1 MKKRVW
7 ALLLAVVLAFSVLA
21 GCAKQ
26 ENTPA
31 DTKEPSNQTDPTPS
45 GDDKTDA
52 PAEASQDVFPLA
64 ETYNVSAFAFGNTG
78 EELDKTLTMQVM
90 EERTNIHWDIST
102 ASQAELSEKRGL
114 SFNSGEYYDVYIK
127 SGISATE
134 AFQYGSQGIL
144 IPLND
149 LIDQYMPNLKA
160 LLDEQDLWNQITS
173 ADGNIYALPQLNGQE
188 LAAPA
193 VYINQKWLDNLGMK
207 LPTTQDE
214 FLDVL
219 RAFVKDDPNGDG
231 ANDEYGI
238 YCPSGAV
245 EYTLPL
251 FGVAMDYST
260 YSMYDNGNAVFVPT
274 SDVYHDFLA
283 FWAQAYTEKLINQD
297 CFTASWDDLNAIG
310 ATSDTLGT
318 IPTYGAYQHVGTER
332 DEEYVGLNPF
342 NGKHTMPS
350 GNGLGYGA
358 LCITDK
364 CTNPELICQWA
375 DYFYCEEG
383 AILGRMGVAGV
394 TFSLHDN
401 GMYDWITDGEWG
413 GDITS
418 VRNKACMFG
427 WYPAPL
433 AKAKLFDEGNTNP
446 EELFLYEQRKAL
458 LEYAAEPYPT
468 LNWTEDELAER
479 ADLITTI
486 TSYYYEY
493 MAQVITGQ
501 LDLDA
506 TWDEYLSNMDA
517 MGPPACMRSIRLR
530 TPAISRAEPV

>member
-350 GNGLGYGA
+350 GNA
-358 LCITDK
+358 LATVLCAS
-364 CTNPELICQWA
+364 P
-375 DYFYCEEG
+375 
-383 AILGRMGVAGV
+383 
-394 TFSLHDN
+394 
-401 GMYDWITDGEWG
+401 
-413 GDITS
+413 TS
-418 VRNKACMFG
+418 A
-427 WYPAPL
+427 
-433 AKAKLFDEGNTNP
+433 
-446 EELFLYEQRKAL
+446 
-458 LEYAAEPYPT
+458 
-468 LNWTEDELAER
+468 
-479 ADLITTI
+479 
-486 TSYYYEY
+486 
-493 MAQVITGQ
+493 
-501 LDLDA
+501 
-506 TWDEYLSNMDA
+506 
-517 MGPPACMRSIRLR
+517 R
-530 TPAISRAEPV
+530 TPS

>member
-394 TFSLHDN
+394 TFSLDDN
-401 GMYDWITDGEWG
+401 GMYEWITDGEWG

-506 TWDEYLSNMDA
+506 HGTSTCPTWTPWA
-517 MGPPACMRSIRLR
+517 PPACMRSIRLR

>member
-283 FWAQAYTEKLINQD
+283 FWAQVYTEKLINQD

-394 TFSLHDN
+394 TFSLDDN
-401 GMYDWITDGEWG
+401 GMYEWIIDGEWG

-517 MGPPACMRSIRLR
+517 MGASRLHEIDQAAYTR
-530 TPAISRAEPV
+530 YLEG

>member
-1 MKKRVW
+1 M
-7 ALLLAVVLAFSVLA
+7 LAFSVLA

-383 AILGRMGVAGV
+383 DILGRMGVAGV

-517 MGPPACMRSIRLR
+517 MGASRLHEIDQAAYTR
-530 TPAISRAEPV
+530 YLEG

>member
-394 TFSLHDN
+394 TFSLDDN

-517 MGPPACMRSIRLR
+517 MAPPACTRSIRLR

>member
-342 NGKHTMPS
+342 DGKHTMPS

-394 TFSLHDN
+394 TFSLDDN

-517 MGPPACMRSIRLR
+517 MGASRLHEIDQAAYTR
-530 TPAISRAEPV
+530 YLEG

>member
-114 SFNSGEYYDVYIK
+114 SFNSGEYYDVDIK

-193 VYINQKWLDNLGMK
+193 V
-207 LPTTQDE
+207 TST
-214 FLDVL
+214 
-219 RAFVKDDPNGDG
+219 R
-231 ANDEYGI
+231 
-238 YCPSGAV
+238 SG
-245 EYTLPL
+245 
-251 FGVAMDYST
+251 
-260 YSMYDNGNAVFVPT
+260 
-274 SDVYHDFLA
+274 
-283 FWAQAYTEKLINQD
+283 
-297 CFTASWDDLNAIG
+297 
-310 ATSDTLGT
+310 
-318 IPTYGAYQHVGTER
+318 
-332 DEEYVGLNPF
+332 
-342 NGKHTMPS
+342 
-350 GNGLGYGA
+350 
-358 LCITDK
+358 
-364 CTNPELICQWA
+364 
-375 DYFYCEEG
+375 
-383 AILGRMGVAGV
+383 
-394 TFSLHDN
+394 
-401 GMYDWITDGEWG
+401 WIT
-413 GDITS
+413 S
-418 VRNKACMFG
+418 A
-427 WYPAPL
+427 
-433 AKAKLFDEGNTNP
+433 
-446 EELFLYEQRKAL
+446 
-458 LEYAAEPYPT
+458 
-468 LNWTEDELAER
+468 
-479 ADLITTI
+479 
-486 TSYYYEY
+486 
-493 MAQVITGQ
+493 
-501 LDLDA
+501 
-506 TWDEYLSNMDA
+506 
-517 MGPPACMRSIRLR
+517 
-530 TPAISRAEPV
+530 

>member
-7 ALLLAVVLAFSVLA
+7 ALLLAVVLAFSVLG

-31 DTKEPSNQTDPTPS
+31 DTKEPSNQTDPTPAATTRPTLRQRLRRTCS
-45 GDDKTDA
+45 RWPRPTTSA
-52 PAEASQDVFPLA
+52 PSR
-64 ETYNVSAFAFGNTG
+64 SATPAKSLTRP
-78 EELDKTLTMQVM
+78 LTMQVM

-364 CTNPELICQWA
+364 CTNPEL
-375 DYFYCEEG
+375 DLPVG
-383 AILGRMGVAGV
+383 GLLLLRRGRHPWPHGCRGRDLL
-394 TFSLHDN
+394 S
-401 GMYDWITDGEWG
+401 G
-413 GDITS
+413 
-418 VRNKACMFG
+418 R
-427 WYPAPL
+427 
-433 AKAKLFDEGNTNP
+433 
-446 EELFLYEQRKAL
+446 QRH
-458 LEYAAEPYPT
+458 
-468 LNWTEDELAER
+468 
-479 ADLITTI
+479 
-486 TSYYYEY
+486 
-493 MAQVITGQ
+493 V
-501 LDLDA
+501 
-506 TWDEYLSNMDA
+506 
-517 MGPPACMRSIRLR
+517 
-530 TPAISRAEPV
+530 